1 MKVRKLLKNVM
12 MGEQVEIVFD
22 GKTLVEQVGHFWGEK
37 ALFPE
42 LLDRKIENIRTN
54 QEGQIVIEVKDK
66 LHGDQ
71 RRINEKDTNTI
82 R

>member
-12 MGEQVEIVFD
+12 MGEQVEISFD
-22 GKTLVEQVGHFWGEK
+22 GKSLVAQVGHFWGEK

-42 LLDRKIENIRTN
+42 LLDRKIETIRTN

-66 LHGDQ
+66 LPEDYM
-71 RRINEKDTNTI
+71 
-82 R
+82 

>member
-12 MGEQVEIVFD
+12 LGEQVRILFD
-22 GKTLVEQVGHFWGEK
+22 GKELVAQVGHLFGEK

-42 LLDRKIENIRTN
+42 LLDRKIETIRTN

-66 LHGDQ
+66 LPGDCM
-71 RRINEKDTNTI
+71 
-82 R
+82 